1 MHDIPEAVGMTRLLA
16 EHGGGDDEALN
27 AIFALC
33 YDELRMMA
41 RRHLPGGREALT
53 LDTTALVHE
62 AYLNLSARRNAQWPD
77 RAHFFGFTSK
87 VMRHILVDHARSHAA
102 QKRSAGRIRVTLT
115 DETAMV
121 EQESVEILALE
132 EALTRLGERS
142 PRLADVVECR
152 YFGGLSAEETAETL
166 GISLRTVERDWSRA
180 RAYLYQLL
188 QTGAGDERL
197 NQAG

>member
-1 MHDIPEAVGMTRLLA
+1 MHDTPEAVGITRLLA

-53 LDTTALVHE
+53 LNTTALVHE
-62 AYLNLSARRNAQWPD
+62 AYLNVSSRRNARWPD
-77 RAHFFGFTSK
+77 RARFFGFTSK

-102 QKRSAGRIRVTLT
+102 QKRSDGRIRVTLT

-121 EQESVEILALE
+121 EQQSIEILALE
-132 EALTRLGERS
+132 EALTCLGERS

-152 YFGGLSAEETAETL
+152 YFGGLTTEETAEAL
-166 GISLRTVERDWSRA
+166 GISLRTAERDWTRA
-180 RAYLYQLL
+180 RAYLHQFL
-188 QTGAGDERL
+188 QNGADAQR
-197 NQAG
+197 